1 MAAPIRIKR
10 SAVPGKVPGL
20 ADVEL
25 SELAINTYDG
35 RLYTRQDDGTAKI
48 VGLGHDIKN
57 AQVAA
62 NAAIEGTKIDPD
74 FGSQDVKTTGSIAEV
89 EGGEP
94 QPVVIL
100 SDVGVEADQVPVSGQ
115 LGRLAFLDELPSLV
129 PNENAP
135 FDEKEINFEFVSNT
149 EIKVR
154 MRGTDGVLRSA
165 TLTLA

>member
-62 NAAIEGTKIDPD
+62 NAAIAGTKIDPD

-94 QPVVIL
+94 QPVVTL
-100 SDVGVEADQVPVSGQ
+100 SDVGIEA
-115 LGRLAFLDELPSLV
+115 
-129 PNENAP
+129 
-135 FDEKEINFEFVSNT
+135 
-149 EIKVR
+149 
-154 MRGTDGVLRSA
+154 
-165 TLTLA
+165 

>member
-62 NAAIEGTKIDPD
+62 NAAIAGTKIDPD
-74 FGSQDVKTTGSIAEV
+74 FGSQDVKT
-89 EGGEP
+89 
-94 QPVVIL
+94 Q
-100 SDVGVEADQVPVSGQ
+100 
-115 LGRLAFLDELPSLV
+115 
-129 PNENAP
+129 
-135 FDEKEINFEFVSNT
+135 
-149 EIKVR
+149 
-154 MRGTDGVLRSA
+154 GVLLRLRAGSRSRW
-165 TLTLA
+165 